1 MADLAS
7 FLVKKYFPQSHAAL
21 VAGGVSVLRLASDY
35 ETPFFL
41 YDRAVLDQKYYA
53 LRSALPDRFSIY
65 YSLKA
70 NPCLAIVKHFLSRGC
85 GIEIASAGELHR
97 ALAAGCI
104 PERMLFAG
112 PGKSERELEL
122 ALSREIGEIHVES
135 KIEAERICEVSR
147 RIGRRARVSIR
158 INPTSAA
165 EGGAMRM
172 GGRPAPFGVDEETLD
187 EVLDHF
193 LALPAL
199 DLCGIHLFTGT
210 QILDAAV
217 LLEQYRHGMEL
228 ARRVSTRLCHPLC
241 TLDFG
246 GGLGVPYFP
255 HEQELDLET
264 LQTGLK
270 LLCAEADSDSRF
282 AGTQFLV
289 EPGRFLTAE
298 AGVYVTRVSD
308 VKVSRGKKFLI
319 VDGGMNHNLAASG
332 NLGQTI
338 KRNYPIAI
346 LNKLTAPP
354 EELVD
359 IVGPLCTPLDTLAR
373 GITLPRAEI
382 GDLVGIFQSGAYGRS
397 ASPLGFLSHPPPPE
411 LFLADDEEVL
421 VFHGRKDSDL
431 AGDLSLSNEGR
442 LE

>member
-21 VAGGVSVLRLASDY
+21 VAGGVSVLRLANDY

-122 ALSREIGEIHVES
+122 ALS
-135 KIEAERICEVSR
+135 
-147 RIGRRARVSIR
+147 
-158 INPTSAA
+158 
-165 EGGAMRM
+165 
-172 GGRPAPFGVDEETLD
+172 
-187 EVLDHF
+187 
-193 LALPAL
+193 AL

-308 VKVSRGKKFLI
+308 VKV
-319 VDGGMNHNLAASG
+319 
-332 NLGQTI
+332 
-338 KRNYPIAI
+338 
-346 LNKLTAPP
+346 
-354 EELVD
+354 
-359 IVGPLCTPLDTLAR
+359 
-373 GITLPRAEI
+373 
-382 GDLVGIFQSGAYGRS
+382 
-397 ASPLGFLSHPPPPE
+397 
-411 LFLADDEEVL
+411 
-421 VFHGRKDSDL
+421 
-431 AGDLSLSNEGR
+431 
-442 LE
+442 